1 MLEPSPESD
10 HIALC
15 STTALYSNTRKI
27 EGIYKATL
35 FKLQNLQSHSTW
47 LCRMFILYR
56 CLVKGNKVKPEFYL
70 RLCLPNHVPWY
81 KALSVQ
87 CFVEVVNTPGYIYTY
102 TPSFLLCYIFS
113 LFPSSLLYI
122 ICLLI
127 LFIICVHQL
136 KDEFHESGGFVF
148 CSLLDP
154 QHIVGIQ

>member
-1 MLEPSPESD
+1 MLEASPESD
-10 HIALC
+10 PIALC
-15 STTALYSNTRKI
+15 STTALHSNTTKM
-27 EGIYKATL
+27 EGIYKATV
-35 FKLQNLQSHSTW
+35 FKLQKLQSHSTR

-56 CLVKGNKVKPEFYL
+56 CLVKGNKVKPEFEL
-70 RLCLPNHVPWY
+70 RLCLASHVPWY

-87 CFVEVVNTPGYIYTY
+87 CFIQVVSTPGYIYTR
-102 TPSFLLCYIFS
+102 TPSFLLCCIFS
-113 LFPSSLLYI
+113 LVPSLLSYI

-148 CSLLDP
+148 CSLLYP